1 MITKNEAYQ
10 AGKAQASHVL
20 SANWGE
26 ILRIFDEAS
35 TLSEGWDEAL
45 DELTEAELGAREFT
59 PFELFAQQLNK
70 QFMAD
75 ELWAAYEQGVYHGF
89 VEEIQSQVLNLN

>member
-1 MITKNEAYQ
+1 MITKQEAYQ

-20 SANWGE
+20 SANWADV
-26 ILRIFDEAS
+26 LKIFDEAD

-45 DELTEAELGAREFT
+45 DELTEAELGSREFS
-59 PFELFAQQLNK
+59 PFELFAKELNK

-75 ELWAAYEQGVYHGF
+75 ELWAAYDKGVYHGF

>member
-1 MITKNEAYQ
+1 MITTKEAYQ

-20 SANWGE
+20 TANWAE
-26 ILRIFDEAS
+26 ILRVFDEAS

-45 DELTEAELGAREFT
+45 DELTEAELGSREFS
-59 PFELFAQQLNK
+59 PFELFAQQLDK
-70 QFMAD
+70 QLNAD
-75 ELWAAYEQGVYHGF
+75 ELWAAYEKGVYEGF

>member
-20 SANWGE
+20 SANWADV
-26 ILRIFDEAS
+26 LKIFDEAS

-45 DELTEAELGAREFT
+45 DWLTESELQAREFT
-59 PFELFAQQLNK
+59 PFELFANELNK

-75 ELWAAYEQGVYHGF
+75 ELWAAYDKGVYYGF